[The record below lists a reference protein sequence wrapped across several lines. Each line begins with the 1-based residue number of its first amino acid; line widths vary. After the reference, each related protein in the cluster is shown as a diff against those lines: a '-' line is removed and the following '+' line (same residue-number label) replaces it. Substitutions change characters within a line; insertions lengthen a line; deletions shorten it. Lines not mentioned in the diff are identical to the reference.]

1 MPTNAENNRRI
12 AKNTLMLYVRMLL
25 TMAISLYTSR
35 VVLATLGVDDFG
47 LYNVVGGV
55 VAMFAF
61 INNAMA
67 TSTQRYLS
75 FEIAANNPVALQRTF
90 NATLVLHIGIALA
103 VIVLAE
109 TLGLWYLNEKMII
122 APDRMEAAHWVYQ
135 FAVASFAVTIVQ
147 VPYTAAIF
155 AHERMNLF
163 AYISLLDVVLKLLIV
178 FLLTQERFDALK
190 LYALLMFVVTLL
202 VALVYRHYVK
212 RNYQE
217 SHFKHTFKRSD
228 KESRFKWALDI
239 PLYKTL
245 INYSGWNLFGSMAGV
260 FMGQGINLLL
270 NLFFGTAINAARGVA
285 FQVNNAV
292 NGFVLNI
299 QAAMNPQIVK
309 SYAVDDKGY
318 MHQLII
324 RSSKYSF
331 FLLFFLEW
339 PLLLETDLV
348 LQVWLKEVPPYA
360 VLFTQLVLVNT
371 LIDCVSGSL
380 MTATQATGRIK
391 TYQVVVGSLLMAN
404 LPIAYLLL
412 KAGYPPQS
420 AFYVGIC
427 ISLIAFFFRLSFVSP
442 MIQLRKRT
450 YLLQVMG
457 RLIPLVVI
465 TSIPTLLLRYY
476 LPDGWLR
483 FLLIGLSSV
492 LLAVTAIYVTG
503 LTKQEKQFLHTQLN
517 KFIPNKRHQP

>member
-12 AKNTLMLYVRMLL
+12 AKNTLMLYVRMIL

-47 LYNVVGGV
+47 IYNVVGGV

-75 FEIAANNPVALQRTF
+75 FEIAGNNPVALQRTF
-90 NATLVLHIGIALA
+90 NAALVLHIGIALS
-103 VIVLAE
+103 VVLLAE

-122 APDRMEAAHWVYQ
+122 PPDRMVAARWVYH
-135 FAVASFAVTIVQ
+135 FAVASFAVTIIQ

-163 AYISLLDVVLKLLIV
+163 AYISLLDVVLKLVIV

-190 LYALLMFVVTLL
+190 LYALLMFIVTLL

-212 RNYQE
+212 RSYQ
-217 SHFKHTFKRSD
+217 
-228 KESRFKWALDI
+228 ESRFKWTLDI

-245 INYSGWNLFGSMAGV
+245 ISYSGWNLFGSMAGV

-270 NLFFGTAINAARGVA
+270 NLFFGTAINAARGIA

-309 SYAVDDKGY
+309 SYAVDDRGY

-339 PLLLETDLV
+339 PLLLEADLV

-360 VLFTQLVLVNT
+360 VLFTRLVLVNT

-391 TYQVVVGSLLMAN
+391 TYQAVVGSLLMAN
-404 LPIAYLLL
+404 LPIAYLFL

-427 ISLIAFFFRLSFVSP
+427 ISLIAFVFRLSFVSP

-450 YLLQVMG
+450 YLLNVMG
-457 RLIPLVVI
+457 RLVPLVII
-465 TSIPTLLLRYY
+465 TSIPTILIRLY

-483 FLLIGLSSV
+483 FLLIGFSSV
-492 LLAVTAIYVTG
+492 LLAGASIYLTG
-503 LTKQEKQFLHTQLN
+503 LTKQEKDFLHTQLN
-517 KFIPNKRHQP
+517 KFIPNKRPKPQ